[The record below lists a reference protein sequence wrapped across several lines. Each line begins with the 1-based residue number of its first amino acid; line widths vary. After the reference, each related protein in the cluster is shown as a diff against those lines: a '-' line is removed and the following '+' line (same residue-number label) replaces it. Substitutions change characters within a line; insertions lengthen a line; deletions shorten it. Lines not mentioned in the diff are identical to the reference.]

1 MPSAYEILK
10 GALVDAGFND
20 GRHFKNSEAREVVIS
35 LFEERGCAD
44 PHAKVSDRLRKG
56 IQMGD
61 LIRVKKGVYKFA
73 KPDNSKKPL
82 FYKHRPGRP
91 LTTHRVKRRMRAEPG
106 ESTPGVLSLWPMPN
120 PQPNPTEWVLQ
131 EEWIDV

>member
-35 LFEERGCAD
+35 LFEERGYAD
-44 PHAKVSDRLRKG
+44 PHTKVSDRLRKM
-56 IQMGD
+56 QRMGD

-91 LTTHRVKRRMRAEPG
+91 LPTHRAAGRLEYA
-106 ESTPGVLSLWPMPN
+106 PMPN
-120 PQPNPTEWVLQ
+120 PQPNPTSWTLK

>member
-20 GRHFKNSEAREVVIS
+20 GRQFTNTEARDVAVS
-35 LFEERGCAD
+35 LFEEEGHAD
-44 PHAKVSDRLRKG
+44 PHKKVSCRLRKM
-56 IQMGD
+56 QRMGD

-73 KPDNSKKPL
+73 KPVGAKKPL

-91 LTTHRVKRRMRAEPG
+91 GTYHMLTNVRKMIVNHDD
-106 ESTPGVLSLWPMPN
+106 N
-120 PQPNPTEWVLQ
+120 PQPNPTDWVLQ
-131 EEWIDV
+131 GEWDDV